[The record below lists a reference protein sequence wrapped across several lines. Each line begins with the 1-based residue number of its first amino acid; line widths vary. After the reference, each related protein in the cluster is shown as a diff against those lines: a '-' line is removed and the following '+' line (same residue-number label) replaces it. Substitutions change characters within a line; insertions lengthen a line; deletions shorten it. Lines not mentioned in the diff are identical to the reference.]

1 MHPPA
6 RMPALQAEMKNIHQA
21 PVRLFVPEGF
31 SGWWCERC
39 EKPVDIED
47 ALGSPARCPKCHK
60 ATAVWVPP
68 SEPRLDCREPRE
80 EFRPERKF
88 VTRDEGKFMF
98 EDMLRKI
105 EDGTAGEEE
114 KPRMNTDGHGL

>member
-1 MHPPA
+1 
-6 RMPALQAEMKNIHQA
+6 MKNIHQA

-39 EKPVDIED
+39 EKPVEIED

-68 SEPRLDCREPRE
+68 SEPVEVRELRS
-80 EFRPERKF
+80 EFRPERKY
-88 VTRDEGKFMF
+88 VTREEGKFMF
-98 EDMLRKI
+98 EDMLKKI

-114 KPRMNTDGHGL
+114 KQNPQQEGTERTEI